1 MRIIAFGDIHGHAE
15 HIGKI
20 EGISKASYVIVTGDL
35 TTFGGREAA
44 KKIIQQIRRYNSNI
58 YAQAGN
64 MDQKEVEIYLS
75 ELGINLHGNGFIIED
90 VGIFGVGG
98 SNPTPFNTPLEY
110 TEKEIENFIQQGYQ
124 KVKDAPL
131 KIFIPHAPPFDTKV
145 DMVSGGW
152 HVGSTKIR
160 EFIEKY
166 QPQVCA
172 TGHIHEARGMD
183 LMGSTTVINPG
194 VLMNGGYIEII
205 KEGKTLKAELKTIG

>member
-1 MRIIAFGDIHGHAE
+1 MRIIVFGDIHGHAE
-15 HIGKI
+15 HIGRI
-20 EGISKASYVIVTGDL
+20 EEISKASCVIVNGDL
-35 TTFGGREAA
+35 TNFGGKEVA
-44 KKIIQQIRRYNSNI
+44 KKVIQHIKRYNSNI

-64 MDQKEVEIYLS
+64 LDQKEVEIYLT

-110 TEKEIENFIQQGYQ
+110 TEKDIENFIQQGYQ
-124 KVKDAPL
+124 KVKGTPL
-131 KIFIPHAPPFDTKV
+131 KIFVPHAPPFDTKV
-145 DMVSGGW
+145 DMVFGGR
-152 HVGSTKIR
+152 HVGSTKVR

-183 LMGSTTVINPG
+183 LMGSTIIINPG
-194 VLMNGGYIEII
+194 ILMNGGYIEII
-205 KEGKTLKAELKTIG
+205 KEGKTLKAQLKTVG